1 MMSLKTNT
9 FAKIFTLI
17 ILLLLPI
24 IMLYTM
30 SYRVSVNTLKEE
42 IEQLKMQDLAFYAN
56 DLHTQIENISTL
68 SFLLSED
75 IHVLRLQHLHLFD
88 HVYDK
93 NQEKLR
99 LMERLRLLNVSG
111 DWDVSYSIIIP
122 ASQDVVST
130 NIRYDYDLSVTQEII
145 TTQWN
150 YVEDYEQRF
159 VRHIIK
165 PDKRINDLEDAGVII
180 EATFS
185 RDSIIRSLDTFKIGG
200 KGDPFIYQPGQ
211 QVIANK
217 TAHFD
222 IIQQVIE
229 QVEQI
234 GLHEIN
240 KQVISIDH
248 SEYLVTYMLVPLINW
263 HLIDYVPLE
272 EIIQPIV
279 TSRNLFYGSVG
290 LLLIMSVLIGYLLYR
305 NVQRPIG
312 LLIRGVQRLRLGDYS
327 ARITAHP
334 NNEFAFLFRR
344 FNEMTAEIERLIE
357 KVYKEEIHAKELKLK
372 QLQSQ
377 INPHFLY
384 NSFAL
389 IRSLTRL
396 DKKESVMNLT
406 LHLSKYYRYTTRLEN
421 TTATLKEELQSIESY
436 LEIQKLHIQHLSYE
450 IHVPEDMMLLEVP
463 RLMLQPIVE
472 NATLHGIASS
482 ETDGMINITGM
493 QNDTT
498 NHIIIADNGVGMTN
512 EQIKL
517 LTLAI
522 ATPPTEDTGYALW
535 NVRERILLQFGD
547 EATISFA
554 QGKEEGLIA
563 TITWPREQETRT

>member
-1 MMSLKTNT
+1 MSLKSNT

-17 ILLLLPI
+17 LLLLIPI
-24 IMLYTM
+24 SVLY
-30 SYRVSVNTLKEE
+30 SLSHRVSVSVLKEE

-56 DLHTQIENISTL
+56 DLNTQVENISAL

-75 IHVLRLQHLHLFD
+75 IHVLRLQHLHLVD

-111 DWDVSYSIIIP
+111 DWDVSYSIIVP
-122 ASQDVVST
+122 ATQDVVST
-130 NIRYDYDLSVTQEII
+130 NIRHNYNLNFTQDII
-145 TTQWN
+145 TTQWH
-150 YVEDYEQRF
+150 YVEQYEQRF
-159 VRHIIK
+159 VRHIVK
-165 PDKRINDLEDAGVII
+165 PDKKINALEDAGVII

-185 RDSIIRSLDTFKIGG
+185 KDSIVRSLDNFKIGG

-211 QVIANK
+211 QVITNK
-217 TAHFD
+217 TANIEMIH
-222 IIQQVIE
+222 QVIE
-229 QVEQI
+229 QINEADPGQLDKLVI
-234 GLHEIN
+234 GIN
-240 KQVISIDH
+240 N
-248 SEYLVTYMLVPLINW
+248 SEYLITIKAIPLINW
-263 HLIDYVPLE
+263 YLIDYVPLA

-290 LLLIMSVLIGYLLYR
+290 LLLITSVLIGYLLYR

-327 ARITAHP
+327 ARIIANP
-334 NNEFAFLFRR
+334 NNEFSFLFRR
-344 FNEMTAEIERLIE
+344 FNEMTEEIERLIE
-357 KVYKEEIHAKELKLK
+357 KVYKEEIHSKELKLK

-396 DKKESVMNLT
+396 DKKDSVMNLS
-406 LHLSKYYRYTTRLEN
+406 LHLSKYYRYTTRLEK
-421 TTATLKEELQSIESY
+421 TTATIKEELASIESY
-436 LEIQKLHIQHLSYE
+436 LEIQKLHIQHLSYT
-450 IHVPEDMMLLEVP
+450 IDVPEAMMSLEVP

-482 ETDGMINITGM
+482 ESDGIVTIVGK
-493 QNDTT
+493 QSKET
-498 NHIIIADNGVGMTN
+498 NSIIIEDNGVGMTD
-512 EQIKL
+512 EEIKQL
-517 LTLAI
+517 EIAI
-522 ATPPTEDTGYALW
+522 TTPPTDTTGYALW
-535 NVRERILLQFGD
+535 NVRERIILHFGD
-547 EATISFA
+547 EAHIQFS
-554 QGKEEGLIA
+554 QGETEGL
-563 TITWPREQETRT
+563 TVEITWPRDNELL